1 MEQHLDGEVQL
12 YHIACNILRDLPEL
26 LHFPTSGSLHALKL
40 LGMIAGR
47 IIAHALEGQMLPH
60 LLHLLCTDCALQEPC
75 HIADD
80 LIQLCLHALVAGEED
95 VILVAQL
102 PEVEHMW
109 PAGREVHIAIDEGVH
124 EVRLGALV
132 AHHAAP
138 VMEVRDSRILG
149 IAIDIDDLRLLGPH
163 LPWQQP
169 GGQMRF
175 DKTWRLQR
183 IGCFDS
189 VVWHIRHYTIESVE
203 EEEIP
208 E

>member
-1 MEQHLDGEVQL
+1 
-12 YHIACNILRDLPEL
+12 
-26 LHFPTSGSLHALKL
+26 
-40 LGMIAGR
+40 
-47 IIAHALEGQMLPH
+47 MLPH
-60 LLHLLCTDCALQEPC
+60 LLHLLRTHGTLQEPC
-75 HIADD
+75 HITDD
-80 LIQLCLHALVAGEED
+80 LIQLCLHAFVAGEED

-109 PAGREVHIAIDEGVH
+109 PAGSEVHIAIDEGVH

-163 LPWQQP
+163 LTGQQP

-175 DKTWRLQR
+175 DETWRLQR
-183 IGCFDS
+183 IGCFDG
-189 VVWHIRHYTIESVE
+189 VVWHIRHYSIESVE
-203 EEEIP
+203 EQEIP
-208 E
+208 FIKA